1 MARILLRSGK
11 DPFQVLPPELAL
23 ETFPSGVWGRNV
35 GNLVFG
41 DAMHRLLSVPGS
53 EVVTNSF
60 LSERKGVTK
69 EYVGRVNEEFD
80 HFVIPLANAFRT
92 SFMGNLGRLTKVIEG
107 LTIPV
112 TVAGVGVAGGPNS
125 ITDPFPRLT
134 EEETANV
141 TRFIRAVLDHSPAI
155 GVRGEFTRAYL
166 ASLGFGDEHVDV
178 VGCPSLFRDG
188 TDLAVEKRA
197 ESITPESQFTMNLSP
212 YVKMMA
218 EVSVR
223 HAEKYPNMI
232 YIPQGHDTL
241 ELMMWGKE
249 PERISDPRMP
259 DNLDHPLYQSNR
271 IRFFVDTRTWIDFL
285 KGQDFS
291 FGTRIHGNIAALSAR
306 TPAVVLAHDARTLEL
321 AEYHE
326 IPHRLV
332 PELTPEVDAA
342 ELYDWADFTAFN
354 TGHAARFEKFA
365 TFLKKCGLE
374 QIHEDGKANTD
385 YDARLAALPLPAPVQ
400 TLMSN
405 EPEARRAAIE
415 RVALLRKVAGPR
427 AWTEAFPPEFA
438 VPVRRSSPAPADAS
452 ATKPAAKPPVKRTPP
467 PTRGP
472 LERRARAVGR
482 LAKRAVARLSG
493 KL

>member
-11 DPFQVLPPELAL
+11 DPFQVIAPELAL
-23 ETFPSGVWGRNV
+23 ETYPSGVWGRNV

-41 DAMHRLLSVPGS
+41 DAMHRLLSVPGTD
-53 EVVTNSF
+53 VVTNSF

-69 EYVGRVNEEFD
+69 EYVARIDEEFD

-125 ITDPFPRLT
+125 IDDPFPRLT
-134 EEETANV
+134 DEETENV
-141 TRFIRAVLDHSPAI
+141 TRFIRAVLDRSPSI
-155 GVRGEFTRAYL
+155 GVRGEFTRDYL

-188 TDLAVEKRA
+188 VDLAVEKRA
-197 ESITPESQFTMNLSP
+197 EAITPDSSFTMNLSP

-218 EVSVR
+218 KVSVR
-223 HAEKYPNMI
+223 HAEKYPRMI

-249 PERISDPRMP
+249 PERIADPRMP

-285 KGQDFS
+285 KTQDFS

-321 AEYHE
+321 SRYHD

-332 PELTPEVDAA
+332 PDLTPQVDAA
-342 ELYDWADFTAFN
+342 ELYEWADFTAFN
-354 TGHAARFEKFA
+354 SGHAARFEKFA
-365 TFLKKCGLE
+365 SFLKKNGLE
-374 QIHEDGKANTD
+374 QIHEECKANPE
-385 YDARLAALPLPAPVQ
+385 YDARLAALDLPAGVQ
-400 TLMSN
+400 TLMTD
-405 EPEARRAAIE
+405 EPEARRLAVE
-415 RVALLRKVAGPR
+415 RIARLRKVAGPK
-427 AWTEAFPPEFA
+427 AWTAAYPPEVP
-438 VPVRRSSPAPADAS
+438 VPVRKPGTVPPAPAP
-452 ATKPAAKPPVKRTPP
+452 KPVVKKAPAP
-467 PTRGP
+467 QRGP
-472 LERRARAVGR
+472 IERRVRAVGR
-482 LAKRAVARLSG
+482 LVKRAAARLSG